1 MPPVRPP
8 FSDVVDAVREQTA
21 LLLGLTI
28 SYSDEDWAAATSLTG
43 WSRSHVAAH
52 LAEGAR
58 GMVRVIRSLHSGIPR
73 RMYDSE
79 AANQRAIELG
89 ALADGLDLQIR
100 LDTSASELQ
109 AELAALEDDDRLVSL
124 RAGYQVPAH
133 DIPLARL
140 SEVVLHHVD
149 MGCILEESDLVPGI
163 AEALLA
169 FHVERIGH
177 RDDYPPLRLVAD
189 EGYIGSV
196 GRPGAT
202 TGMHGPSAD
211 LLVWLTRGIETP
223 RLYRAE

>member
-8 FSDVVDAVREQTA
+8 FSDVVDAVREQTS

-28 SYSDEDWAAATSLTG
+28 GYSDEDWAAPTSLTG
-43 WSRSHVAAH
+43 WTRSHVAAH

-109 AELAALEDDDRLVSL
+109 AEFGALADDDRSVAL
-124 RAGYQVPAH
+124 RTGYRIDAR

-149 MGCILEESDLVPGI
+149 MGSILEQSDLAPDI
-163 AEALLA
+163 AQALLA
-169 FHVERIGH
+169 FHIDRIGH

-189 EGYIGSV
+189 EGYVGSV
-196 GRPGAT
+196 GQPGAT
-202 TGMHGPSAD
+202 RAMHGPAAD